1 MTDDLLVKSMI
12 IYYELSLYVCVV
24 RLVGICPCFSSLP
37 GPVTCPIISKS
48 SADLTT
54 KLHTK
59 YNMQLK
65 DMQKLRLGLCN
76 NWEKKVNTERMTSV
90 RLMKENNKLKT
101 DAATATTNNSGK

>member
-1 MTDDLLVKSMI
+1 
-12 IYYELSLYVCVV
+12 
-24 RLVGICPCFSSLP
+24 
-37 GPVTCPIISKS
+37 
-48 SADLTT
+48 
-54 KLHTK
+54 
-59 YNMQLK
+59 MQLK